1 MADLRL
7 ELPTV
12 TCVLASADACDTAE
26 RTSDASVCRVADR
39 EVLIVGDVD
48 VHAVRAAIDEDRA
61 VVADVSDGWSSLV
74 LEGADA
80 AEAFSRLSELRLPA
94 SGWIQGGVAGA
105 PAKVLV
111 EPGRL
116 TVLVPAHVAAHV
128 EERVRIDAAEVL
140 TA

>member
-12 TCVLASADACDTAE
+12 TCVMASAEACDAAE
-26 RTSDASVCRVADR
+26 RSSDASVCRVADR

-48 VHAVRAAIDEDRA
+48 VSAIRAVIDEDRA

-80 AEAFSRLSELRLPA
+80 PDAFARISELRLPA

-111 EPGRL
+111 ETGRL
-116 TVLVPAHVAAHV
+116 TVLVPAHLAAHV

-140 TA
+140 SA